1 MNGTDKP
8 YVQLGIQQVDTVIH
22 DPEYLYDANH
32 HDRYATFEAARDAA
46 LTSIEVMLDAAD
58 YDGDDHLE
66 ELERMYGLLDSSDT
80 FAELEGRPE
89 YRAFLRHL
97 APPMTVAA

>member
-1 MNGTDKP
+1 MNNVDKP
-8 YVQLGIQQVDTVIH
+8 YVQLGIEQVDTVIH
-22 DPEYLYDANH
+22 DPDYTYDADH
-32 HDRYATFEAARDAA
+32 HDRYATYETARDAA
-46 LTSIEVMLDAAD
+46 LTSIEVMLDEAD

-66 ELERMYGLLDSSDT
+66 ELERMYGLLDSSGT
-80 FAELEGRPE
+80 FTDLEKRPE